1 MVELKIIKVGSSL
14 GMHLPREILSRMYL
28 EGSDRLILT
37 KSPEGGYRL
46 TRYDPEFEKQ
56 MRANES
62 CVRGHASLS

>member
-1 MVELKIIKVGSSL
+1 MVELKIIKVGNSL

-56 MRANES
+56 MRAN
-62 CVRGHASLS
+62 